1 MGTMAALG
9 EKLLSSTLKPNL
21 PDWEI
26 ASAVDESLEATPYRC
41 LQIYHRIKSQK
52 LDWVILQRRYMRSCI
67 ESSTAGMASAKSV
80 FSAISLLLMDTTNL
94 DIAHFGQQTAPKR
107 DMCYKSE
114 NNEKIVRVE
123 EMYKDRGL

>member
-1 MGTMAALG
+1 
-9 EKLLSSTLKPNL
+9 
-21 PDWEI
+21 
-26 ASAVDESLEATPYRC
+26 
-41 LQIYHRIKSQK
+41 
-52 LDWVILQRRYMRSCI
+52 
-67 ESSTAGMASAKSV
+67 MASAKSV

-114 NNEKIVRVE
+114 NSGIIMRVE